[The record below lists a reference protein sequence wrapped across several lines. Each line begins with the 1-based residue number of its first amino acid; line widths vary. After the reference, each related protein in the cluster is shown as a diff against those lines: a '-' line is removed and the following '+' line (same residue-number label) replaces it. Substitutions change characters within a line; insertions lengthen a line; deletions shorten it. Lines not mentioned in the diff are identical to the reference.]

1 MKRWISLQAELGN
14 FQQRRAIFIFALKMS
29 FVAVIMSLAIIL
41 AMLFLLQWFDLLPLP
56 ILEAMRFGVLLA
68 WIIGGTVSGAV
79 AVLAGFSIHRLAVS
93 RAEFERLSRT
103 DMLSGLLNRRAFT
116 EALDT
121 AADGASLVIF
131 DLDRFKAINDR
142 FGHASGDAVI
152 VAVSQILSDAFTGD
166 DVIARLGGEE
176 FGAIIYG
183 GDTAARIARIEE
195 IKERIAEHPIVVD
208 GGSVKITMSAGIAD
222 ITRDRKTE
230 TVYAAADKALY
241 LAKTLGRN
249 RVMHERERLSQVWH
263 RCATEHEQEA
273 TTDPRELQRYVQRM

>member
-1 MKRWISLQAELGN
+1 
-14 FQQRRAIFIFALKMS
+14 MS
-29 FVAVIMSLAIIL
+29 FIAVIMSLAILL
-41 AMLFLLQWFDLLPLP
+41 ALLFALQALDLLPLP
-56 ILEAMRFGVLLA
+56 ILEAMRLGVLLA
-68 WIIGGTVSGAV
+68 WIIGGTVSGAL
-79 AVLAGFSIHRLAVS
+79 AVLAGFSIHKLAVS

-116 EALDT
+116 EALNM
-121 AADGASLVIF
+121 AGDGASLAIF
-131 DLDRFKAINDR
+131 DVDRFKAINDR

-152 VAVSQILSDAFTGD
+152 VAVSQIFSAVFTGD

-176 FGAIIYG
+176 FGAIIHG
-183 GDTAARIARIEE
+183 SDTAQRIARVEA
-195 IKERIAEHPIVVD
+195 IKEQIAEHPISIE
-208 GGSVKITMSAGIAD
+208 GGSVKITISAGIAE
-222 ITRDRKTE
+222 IGRDRKAE

-273 TTDPRELQRYVQRM
+273 TTDVRDLQRYVQQM

>member
-1 MKRWISLQAELGN
+1 MKQWISLQAELGN

>member
-131 DLDRFKAINDR
+131 DLDRFKAVNDR

-152 VAVSQILSDAFTGD
+152 ITVSQILSSVFTGD

-183 GDTAARIARIEE
+183 GDTAERIARIEE
-195 IKERIAEHPIVVD
+195 IKERIAEHPIAVD

-249 RVMHERERLSQVWH
+249 RVMHESERLSQVWH

-273 TTDPRELQRYVQRM
+273 TTDPRELQRYVRRM

>member
-1 MKRWISLQAELGN
+1 MRRWISLQAELGN

-29 FVAVIMSLAIIL
+29 FVAVIMSLGIIV

-68 WIIGGTVSGAV
+68 WIIGGTVSGGV

-103 DMLSGLLNRRAFT
+103 DTLSGLLNRRAFT
-116 EALDT
+116 EALNT
-121 AADGASLVIF
+121 AGDCASLVIF
-131 DLDRFKAINDR
+131 DLDRFKTVNDR

-152 VAVSQILSDAFTGD
+152 VAVSQIFSGVFTGD

-176 FGAIIYG
+176 FGAIVYG
-183 GDTAARIARIEE
+183 GDTAERIARIEE
-195 IKERIAEHPIVVD
+195 IKEQIAAHSIAVD
-208 GGSVKITMSAGIAD
+208 GGSVKITVSAGIAD
-222 ITRDRKTE
+222 IDRDRKTE
-230 TVYAAADKALY
+230 IVYAAADKALY

-263 RCATEHEQEA
+263 RCATEQEQEA